1 MYIEKENTEKSPA
14 FLPGLVMDNIKFSSR
29 YKNSISYKPKIFQCI
44 FDIHHFRR
52 GTVFYLRVLFLGFVV
67 VFPHFKP
74 AHPLD
79 LRNVACMHIY
89 AKVILNIFFD
99 ILISGV
105 FVAPVWKESFGQVS
119 PFAMSMGM
127 PVAGYNIGALNEII
141 DDSSLLAASEDSD
154 QLSDILVGLLDD
166 YDRCVKIGKRNQRR
180 AHELFGVQ
188 QMVDDYYKLYNELL
202 EAKGNG

>member
-1 MYIEKENTEKSPA
+1 MFTREAEEGYLAKDAIGMVYRLGYDKLNQRSIDVFIKTVQKRRNTKAIIVGGGSQYDYYVDKVKQA
-14 FLPGLVMDNIKFSSR
+14 GVIK
-29 YKNSISYKPKIFQCI
+29 
-44 FDIHHFRR
+44 
-52 GTVFYLRVLFLGFVV
+52 TFYLQVMYRMLTCRNGMKSLLFSWHRYEGKFRAGF
-67 VFPHFKP
+67 
-74 AHPLD
+74 
-79 LRNVACMHIY
+79 
-89 AKVILNIFFD
+89 
-99 ILISGV
+99 
-105 FVAPVWKESFGQVS
+105 

-127 PVAGYNIGALNEII
+127 PVAGYNIARLNEII

-166 YDRCVKIGKRNQRR
+166 YDRCVKIGKRNQRQ